1 MSLGDLAEALAS
13 SPITKHRS
21 PIYIQWPAADV
32 PAFEP
37 GPAHAGPDPFDDQ
50 VALELGDGAD
60 DDHDGAAQRAARVDL
75 LAEADELDVQ
85 VVELV
90 EHLQEVADG
99 PGDPVRGPD
108 QHDLEPAAASIP
120 KQFIETRPTRLGPG
134 DPVGVLADDLKTTLL
149 RPSRGDHATAS
160 PGAGRRSRPSYK

>member
-13 SPITKHRS
+13 SPIAQHRS

-37 GPAHAGPDPFDDQ
+37 SPAHAGPDPLDDE

-60 DDHDGAAQRAARVDL
+60 DDHHRAAQRAAGVEV
-75 LAEADELDVQ
+75 LAEADELDLQ
-85 VVELV
+85 VVELI

-108 QHDLEPAAASIP
+108 QHDLEAAAASIT
-120 KQFIETRPTRLGPG
+120 KELIETRPTRLGSG

-149 RPSRGDHATAS
+149 RPWRGDRATGS
-160 PGAGRRSRPSYK
+160 PGAGRQSRRAYR